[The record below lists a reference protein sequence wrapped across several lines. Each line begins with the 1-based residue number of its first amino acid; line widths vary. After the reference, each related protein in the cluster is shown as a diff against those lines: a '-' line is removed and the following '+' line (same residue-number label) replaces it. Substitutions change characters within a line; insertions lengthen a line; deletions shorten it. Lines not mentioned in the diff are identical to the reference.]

1 MSMKTAFSGDCA
13 CVGLNVPSDMLCHIS
28 KKAKQHG

>member
-28 KKAKQHG
+28 KKEKQHG

>member
-13 CVGLNVPSDMLCHIS
+13 WVGLNVPSDMLCQIS
-28 KKAKQHG
+28 KKEKQHG